1 MKRLLPYFAGFIILP
16 IIFVAGFSSAET
28 SEGDSL
34 IDAGLAAVKNANFKL
49 AYIKF
54 GEFARQNPAD
64 IRGPIHIANALALEG
79 KYDSAMARFHEAG
92 KLNANDPRIARGVSL
107 CTLLRHDRPLAD
119 GREAGAGDRGKIL
132 DSYAKFTAALA
143 KRDAKGIAASA
154 RLRSLLHGAGLQPVT
169 DEELTRALDA
179 YLGIV
184 TSTTMRAYTAALK
197 PGRVV
202 SDGTVA
208 RIELASTDGSVKD
221 AAYCRKFGG
230 RWQVSIFTRSL
241 IEAGGN

>member
-1 MKRLLPYFAGFIILP
+1 MKRALISILILLTLIACGSGQKT
-16 IIFVAGFSSAET
+16 ASESSSSVLDE
-28 SEGDSL
+28 
-34 IDAGLAAVKNANFKL
+34 GLAAVKKGDYKS
-49 AYIKF
+49 AYLKF
-54 GEFARQNPAD
+54 GDFARQNPAD
-64 IRGPIHIANALALEG
+64 IRGPINIANALALEG

-107 CTLLRHDRPLAD
+107 CALLRHDRPLAV
-119 GREAGAGDRGKIL
+119 GREAGAGDLAKIL
-132 DSYAKFTAALA
+132 DAYAKFTAALA
-143 KRDAKGIAASA
+143 KRDAKGIAANA
-154 RLRSLLHGAGLQPVT
+154 RLRSLLHGAGLLPVT

-230 RWQVSIFTRSL
+230 KWQVSIFTRSL